1 MMHRRRKT
9 QAGGALV
16 ESALILIIFLSTLLA
31 ILDFGQFLF
40 FHQVLTERVR
50 NAAREGALKWQS
62 GCQSDCVKNLVVY
75 DSTTAGQYRGVKV
88 PNLATTSVTVSAP
101 DATLDS
107 RVTVTVSNYSFMIFN
122 PWLSTSGS
130 RRIRPIT
137 ASAPVESPN
146 AN

>member
-1 MMHRRRKT
+1 MLIRKDKE
-9 QAGGALV
+9 AGGTLV
-16 ESALILIIFLSTLLA
+16 ESALILVIFLSTLLA

-50 NAAREGALKWQS
+50 NAAREGALKWQT

-75 DSTTAGQYRGVKV
+75 DSPSAGTYRSVAVPRLTTA
-88 PNLATTSVTVSAP
+88 SVTVTPP
-101 DATLDS
+101 DASLDS
-107 RVTVTVSNYSFMIFN
+107 RLVVTVSNYQFAIFN
-122 PWLSTSGS
+122 PWLNSSGG

-137 ASAPVESPN
+137 ASAPVEAPN